1 VPEAVKGDEPR
12 ILQRKVK
19 RTEYMAEKGKGNCVA
34 KPVVATLSA
43 SDVD

>member
-19 RTEYMAEKGKGNCVA
+19 RTENKVEKGKGNCVA
-34 KPVVATLSA
+34 KSVVATLSA